1 MKIAARTVASFHYT
15 LKNEA
20 GEELETSRD
29 SQPTAYLH
37 GYNNIIP
44 GLERALAGHSAGD
57 SLEVEVKAEDGYGP
71 RSPERIQRVPTKHL
85 IYKGK
90 LHPGM
95 TVQLNTSDGARPVT
109 VVKVGRHS
117 AEIDT
122 NHPLAGQAL
131 SFAID
136 ITDVRAASS
145 EELAHGHAHGAGGH
159 QH

>member
-37 GYNNIIP
+37 GSNNIIP
-44 GLERALAGHSAGD
+44 GLERALEGHSAGD
-57 SLEVEVKAEDGYGP
+57 SLEVEVKPEDGYGL
-71 RSPERIQRVPTKHL
+71 RSPDRIQRVPTKHL

-90 LHPGM
+90 LRPAM
-95 TVQLNTSDGARPVT
+95 TVQLNTSEGARPVT
-109 VVKVGRHS
+109 VTKVGRHS

-145 EELAHGHAHGAGGH
+145 EEVAHGHAHGAGGH

>member
-1 MKIAARTVASFHYT
+1 
-15 LKNEA
+15 
-20 GEELETSRD
+20 
-29 SQPTAYLH
+29 
-37 GYNNIIP
+37 
-44 GLERALAGHSAGD
+44 
-57 SLEVEVKAEDGYGP
+57 
-71 RSPERIQRVPTKHL
+71 
-85 IYKGK
+85 
-90 LHPGM
+90 M

-136 ITDVRAASS
+136 ITDVRAANS